1 VAWVLEVTYE
11 SAAGLRHDFVS
22 QLKLGG
28 LFVPVVCEAPLD
40 PFVPITLVLLVDGV
54 APLRVATRL
63 TVAGGDSL
71 CVEVLPE
78 AAAPLAES
86 VERICAELPPD
97 ATTERRGVR
106 LLADAPARAPSDGT
120 LMALDRKI
128 AAMSVGE
135 KIRAATHGNRD
146 ERVLLGRD
154 RAGPVQA
161 ALLRNPK
168 VTVDEVL
175 ALARAPH
182 LSPDAAEAMAEHPSW
197 SNSAQVSFALV
208 RNPRTPLPLA
218 VELVG
223 RLLPSDLRV
232 VAKGLGVRSQ
242 VAQAARKKLLGA
254 AK

>member
-1 VAWVLEVTYE
+1 VPWVLEVTYE

-28 LFVPVVCEAPLD
+28 LFVPVTAEAALESFAP
-40 PFVPITLVLLVDGV
+40 VTLVLLVDGV

-63 TVAGGDSL
+63 TVAGADSL

-78 AAAPLAES
+78 AAAPLAEA
-86 VERICAELPPD
+86 VDRICAELPPEA
-97 ATTERRGVR
+97 ATTRRGVR
-106 LLADAPARAPSDGT
+106 LFADEPERAGFEAMT
-120 LMALDRKI
+120 VDRKI

-135 KIRAATHGNRD
+135 KIRMAAHGNRD
-146 ERVLLGRD
+146 ERVLLARD

-161 ALLRNPK
+161 SLLRNPK
-168 VTVDEVL
+168 TTVDEVL

-182 LSPDAAEAMAEHPSW
+182 LSPDAAEAMAEHPNW
-197 SNSAQVSFALV
+197 GGSAQVSFALV

-218 VELVG
+218 VELVA

-242 VAQAARKKLLGA
+242 VAQAARKKILGA
-254 AK
+254 DK